1 MSYIWS
7 LASVTAGAVAWMLL
21 LGQDVRN
28 FASLLGGLLVGCI
41 AFSLG
46 AGLMG
51 LRRGLGSKILSAIGI
66 LLGGVAALAVLTIA
80 NAH

>member
-1 MSYIWS
+1 MSYVWS
-7 LASVTAGAVAWMLL
+7 LLSVAAGAVAWRLL
-21 LGQDVRN
+21 LGEDVRN
-28 FASLLGGLLVGCI
+28 FASVLGSVLVVCI
-41 AFSLG
+41 AVSLS

-51 LRRGLGSKILSAIGI
+51 LRRGIGSKILSTIGI